1 MKQILSRILAM
12 AIFFA
17 PALSVMA
24 QAPSQIVPAAQY
36 YKGGQEAMYK
46 FKDRFKFINAGIN
59 SHLAY
64 NLFIRLDKVIK
75 CSPAKITILI
85 GTNDVNSSLSE

>member
-1 MKQILSRILAM
+1 MEGVSGNCADIL
-12 AIFFA
+12 
-17 PALSVMA
+17 
-24 QAPSQIVPAAQY
+24 
-36 YKGGQEAMYK
+36 KEK

-85 GTNDVNSSLSE
+85 GTNDVNSSLSEVGANMISDLISEFLNSVK